1 MPAGSGDLATVSFT
15 PSIEGV
21 VALLVTFKFQGLRDD
36 GGVLTARLFVEQSGV
51 RTYAPDEPMTMVA
64 GMEFQ
69 RFSFALQHRF
79 AVAAGAPVLCGL
91 WGQATGGPASG
102 SWRDMDVSAWLHKRA
117 T

>member
-36 GGVLTARLFVEQSGV
+36 GGVITARLFVEQSGV
-51 RTYAPDEPMTMVA
+51 RTYGPHEPMSSG
-64 GMEFQ
+64 GMEFE
-69 RFSFALQHRF
+69 RFSYALQHRF
-79 AVAAGAPVLCGL
+79 AVAGGVPVLCGL